1 MACSSSMSEQ
11 WTLRPSS
18 VPDSDE
24 SGLNT
29 PSLASQ
35 SISPTKHRHRRES
48 TGDFRTMRFDSSQM
62 ILAWSRF
69 VAALTTSGPFSPSA
83 MSI

>member
-1 MACSSSMSEQ
+1 MAFWSII
-11 WTLRPSS
+11 PAG
-18 VPDSDE
+18 
-24 SGLNT
+24 SGIDYTVEARSKEDAFNM
-29 PSLASQ
+29 LAQ
-35 SISPTKHRHRRES
+35 RIAS
-48 TGDFRTMRFDSSQM
+48 TGDVRTMRFDSSQM